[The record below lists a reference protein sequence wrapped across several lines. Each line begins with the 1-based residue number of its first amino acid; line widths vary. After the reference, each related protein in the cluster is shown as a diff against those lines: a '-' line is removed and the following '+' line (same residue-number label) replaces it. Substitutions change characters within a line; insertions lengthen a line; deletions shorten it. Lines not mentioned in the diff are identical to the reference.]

1 MLAVSHHNRRQ
12 VGVVSS
18 HTKASTPGVY
28 RPKVMPIKRR
38 MEVPMI
44 TDNLITVA
52 LVAIMRIRFLLHINK
67 DMNHMESHLNR
78 INHRHHRVDTNS
90 GEVDTE
96 VDLIPSISGMVELE
110 G

>member
-18 HTKASTPGVY
+18 HTKASTPVVY
-28 RPKVMPIKRR
+28 RPIVMPIKRR

-44 TDNLITVA
+44 TDNLTTVA

-67 DMNHMESHLNR
+67 DMNHMESHINR

-90 GEVDTE
+90 GEVDME
-96 VDLIPSISGMVELE
+96 VDLIPSTRGMVEIE